1 MPWPFRKPH
10 KHEPFRLVDCLR
22 EELDYSLRRQAGRPG
37 RESIVK
43 GQLAGLAATGPAPI
57 TPGSLSGPIGYCG
70 GFLAGHL
77 MATLMATGQ
86 PLPPAV
92 LLFTF
97 RYGQA
102 LVDPKVEPMLATP
115 TADKVVKVDAIAWRH
130 ALKKSAVMH
139 PNVHRA
145 TFRWLQDGVGVAIP
159 PEHMVRVE
167 ARWRSEVGDERSPEP
182 GKARGLLAVEQR
194 AVGVVVRARRVDGS
208 QQGDASVAMALGASA
223 LVWERACQIRSDSSA
238 DPLADPTIAGLLEVK
253 VDDTVVLRH
262 THVAIFRVACAL
274 ARSRADGFPD
284 HGSCVLDDSS
294 GTWALRLV
302 SKPDLSLVELSG
314 SPGTAATA
322 PARLVA
328 ELIDAS
334 LRRFVVEASGHVP
347 EFTDWQGLD
356 VLSRYTSD

>member
-10 KHEPFRLVDCLR
+10 EHEPFRRVDCLR
-22 EELDYSLRRQAGRPG
+22 EELEYSLRRQAGRPD

-43 GQLAGLAATGPAPI
+43 GQVEGLAVTGPAPI
-57 TPGSLSGPIGYCG
+57 TPGSLSGPIGYRG

-102 LVDPKVEPMLATP
+102 LVDPQVEPMLVAP
-115 TADKVVKVDAIAWRH
+115 TADEVVKVDAIAWRH
-130 ALKKSAVMH
+130 ALKKSVVMH

-145 TFRWLQDGVGVAIP
+145 TFCWLQDGVGVAIS
-159 PEHMVRVE
+159 PEHMARVE
-167 ARWRSEVGDERSPEP
+167 ARWRAKDGNERSPEP
-182 GKARGLLAVEQR
+182 GKAGGLLAVELR
-194 AVGVVVRARRVDGS
+194 AVGVVVRARRADGS
-208 QQGDASVAMALGASA
+208 QRGDASVAIALGASA
-223 LVWERACQIRSDSSA
+223 PVWKRACQNRSDSS
-238 DPLADPTIAGLLEVK
+238 DPLADRTITGLLEVK

-262 THVAIFRVACAL
+262 THVAIFRVACVL

-284 HGSCVLDDSS
+284 HGSCLLDDSS

-322 PARLVA
+322 PTRLVA

-334 LRRFVVEASGHVP
+334 LRRFVVEASEHVP

-356 VLSRYTSD
+356 VLSRYASD